1 MTINFLSSD
10 ALPFQPVS
18 GDGASG
24 LSLAR
29 LYQNREH
36 FTFQLAQ
43 VEPGGISKRHHHP
56 WEQLTWVASGAG
68 EVQTDDGVTSI
79 GPGDF
84 FEIPGDVSH
93 AIANRGDEP
102 LLLVTVLG
110 PGAA

>member
-1 MTINFLSSD
+1 MTINFVPST
-10 ALPFQPVS
+10 ALPFQSVS

-29 LYQNREH
+29 FYRNHEH

-43 VEPGGISKRHHHP
+43 VEPGGISKRHHHS

-68 EVQTDDGVTSI
+68 EVQTDDGVTAI
-79 GPGDF
+79 AAGDF
-84 FEIPGDVSH
+84 FEIPGNVSH
-93 AIANRGDEP
+93 AIANSGDVP